1 MGWKAVTCLPTL
13 LALCLASA
21 CDFAAPQ
28 LPLRLD
34 QREAETPF
42 QVVPD
47 SQRWVNAPAGMMT
60 LQRAL
65 GPQAEQKIVLTNAT
79 TFRGENVLLM
89 RARGQDPR
97 YVGRLRLE
105 EFMRRVG
112 GAPAPFTSISD
123 SSLQTGEDALGPY
136 FWTEYSTGT
145 STLCVLG
152 IRRLEPGSW
161 LPPEG
166 LTVLDIMLRNC
177 VSGTAAEA
185 LAPMGAA
192 AITGEQ
198 ISGPGEGKGG
208 SRMLSPSPR
217 RCNDFS

>member
-1 MGWKAVTCLPTL
+1 MWKAVPCLPVI
-13 LALCLASA
+13 LALCGASA
-21 CDFAAPQ
+21 CDFVAPEV
-28 LPLRLD
+28 PLRLD
-34 QREAETPF
+34 QREEATPF
-42 QVVPD
+42 QIVPD
-47 SQRWVNAPAGMMT
+47 SGRWVNAPDGIMT
-60 LQRAL
+60 MQRQL
-65 GPQAEQKIVLTNAT
+65 GGQVEQKIVLENAT
-79 TFRGENVLLM
+79 TFRGENVLVM

-112 GAPAPFTSISD
+112 GAPEPFTEISD

-161 LPPEG
+161 LPPKG

-177 VSGTAAEA
+177 ITGTAAEA

-192 AITGEQ
+192 AITGRLPGPDGS
-198 ISGPGEGKGG
+198 SGD
-208 SRMLSPSPR
+208 SRMLSPLAAPMP
-217 RCNDFS
+217 

>member
-1 MGWKAVTCLPTL
+1 MWKALPRLPML
-13 LALCLASA
+13 LALCAAAA
-21 CDFAAPQ
+21 CDFAAPE

-34 QREAETPF
+34 QREAATPF

-60 LQRAL
+60 LQRNL
-65 GPQAEQKIVLTNAT
+65 GPQAEQKIVLQNAT

-97 YVGRLRLE
+97 HVGRLRLE
-105 EFMRRVG
+105 EFLRRVG
-112 GAPAPFTSISD
+112 GAPAPFTEISD
-123 SSLQTGEDALGPY
+123 SGLQSGEDALGPY
-136 FWTEYSTGT
+136 VWAEYSTGT

-152 IRRLEPGSW
+152 IRRLEPGAW
-161 LPPEG
+161 LPPKG

-177 VSGTAAEA
+177 VSGTTEEA

-192 AITGEQ
+192 AITGNRGSAAGNTSGGRM
-198 ISGPGEGKGG
+198 ISPLAGP
-208 SRMLSPSPR
+208 MP
-217 RCNDFS
+217 

>member
-1 MGWKAVTCLPTL
+1 MWKALSCLPVM
-13 LALCLASA
+13 LALCVASA
-21 CDFAAPQ
+21 CDFVAPEV
-28 LPLRLD
+28 PLRLD
-34 QREAETPF
+34 QREAVTPF

-47 SQRWVNAPAGMMT
+47 SQRWVSASAGIMT
-60 LQRAL
+60 MQRQL
-65 GPQAEQKIVLTNAT
+65 GPQAEQKIVLKNAT
-79 TFRGENVLLM
+79 TFRGENVLVM
-89 RARGQDPR
+89 RARGKDPR

-112 GAPAPFTSISD
+112 GAPAPFTEISD

-152 IRRLEPGSW
+152 IRRLEPGAW

-177 VSGTAAEA
+177 ITGTAEEA
-185 LAPMGAA
+185 LAPMGAD
-192 AITGEQ
+192 AITGRLAP
-198 ISGPGEGKGG
+198 SGAPSGG
-208 SRMLSPSPR
+208 SRLLSPLAGPLP
-217 RCNDFS
+217 

>member
-1 MGWKAVTCLPTL
+1 MWKALPRLPML
-13 LALCLASA
+13 LALCAAAA
-21 CDFAAPQ
+21 CDFAAPE

-34 QREAETPF
+34 QREAATPF

-47 SQRWVNAPAGMMT
+47 SQRWVNAPAGLLTM
-60 LQRAL
+60 QRAL

-112 GAPAPFTSISD
+112 GAPEPFTEISD
-123 SSLQTGEDALGPY
+123 SGLQSGEDALGPY

-177 VSGTAAEA
+177 VTGTAEEA

-192 AITGEQ
+192 AITGNRAP
-198 ISGPGEGKGG
+198 GPSSTSG
-208 SRMLSPSPR
+208 SRMLSPLAGPMP
-217 RCNDFS
+217 

>member
-1 MGWKAVTCLPTL
+1 MWKALPCLPVFF
-13 LALCLASA
+13 ALCAVSA
-21 CDFAAPQ
+21 CDFAAPE
-28 LPLRLD
+28 LPLRMD
-34 QREAETPF
+34 QREATTPF

-47 SQRWVNAPAGMMT
+47 SQRWVNAPAGIMT
-60 LQRAL
+60 LQRDL
-65 GPQAEQKIVLTNAT
+65 GPQAEQKIVLKNAT
-79 TFRGENVLLM
+79 TFRGENVLQM

-112 GAPAPFTSISD
+112 GAPAPFTEISD
-123 SSLQTGEDALGPY
+123 SGLQSGEDALGPY

-152 IRRLEPGSW
+152 IRRLEPGAW

-177 VSGTAAEA
+177 VSGTAEEA

-192 AITGEQ
+192 AITGDRPLGQ
-198 ISGPGEGKGG
+198 SSTSG
-208 SRMLSPSPR
+208 SRMLSPLAGPMQ
-217 RCNDFS
+217 